1 MIKQRKDGSKSM
13 AASSFVDHITI
24 CVFAHRNSVCTSRRL
39 FPRLYLDW
47 SLAIPEASQKCFLAK
62 EHFRMTDKKLGLS
75 TLTRFHV
82 SVFLWAKTWQDIS
95 ARTDVFAASSLI
107 HIKTVENDK
116 IRWTWNS
123 AYVRAVTAVNF
134 FHHPS

>member
-1 MIKQRKDGSKSM
+1 MFSCERTLQDEG
-13 AASSFVDHITI
+13 
-24 CVFAHRNSVCTSRRL
+24 
-39 FPRLYLDW
+39 
-47 SLAIPEASQKCFLAK
+47 Q
-62 EHFRMTDKKLGLS
+62 KLGLS

-123 AYVRAVTAVNF
+123 AYVRAVTAVNL
-134 FHHPS
+134 FHHPSKKPSFSLAHIKTEGFKNDVYSKDPTQVTVFESLCFHQRFWAF